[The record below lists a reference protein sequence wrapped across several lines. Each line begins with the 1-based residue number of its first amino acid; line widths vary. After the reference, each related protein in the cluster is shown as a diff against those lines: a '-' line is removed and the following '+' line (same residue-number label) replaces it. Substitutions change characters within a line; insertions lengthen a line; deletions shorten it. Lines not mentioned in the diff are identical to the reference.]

1 MLMNDVRQLLPIGSV
16 VKLKGAV
23 KHLMIFGLRQT
34 DVKTNKEYDYIGVM
48 YPEGN
53 ISEELRFMFDHEDI
67 VEVAHK
73 GYETEEHKEFLEK
86 LYNFYAQQA

>member
-16 VKLKGAV
+16 IKLRGAE
-23 KHLMIFGLRQT
+23 KYLMIFGLRQT
-34 DVKTNKEYDYIGVM
+34 DVKSDREFDYIGVM

-67 VEVAHK
+67 VEIAFR
-73 GYETEEHKEFLEK
+73 GLETAEHKAFLEK
-86 LYNFYAQQA
+86 LHNFYSKQ